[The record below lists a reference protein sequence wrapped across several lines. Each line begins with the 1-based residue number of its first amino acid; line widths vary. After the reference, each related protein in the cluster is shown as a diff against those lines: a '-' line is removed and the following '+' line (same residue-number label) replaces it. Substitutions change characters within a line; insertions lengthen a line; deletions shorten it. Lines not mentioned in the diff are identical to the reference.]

1 MPQVSD
7 EIVKEL
13 YALYQESRAKST
25 VKNDQNLTK
34 ADIMKIAKFKNALL
48 ETPYDVLVA
57 PSSKQAQVLR
67 AQYLHYLAQMETD
80 ARQKIIEKMTHYFKG
95 QFSDLK
101 KIDIHDPHFMSK
113 WNAFNEKLLRTP
125 FSYLKATE
133 LNQEGVA
140 LQNYYVLLI
149 VKQIKDGNHNEIK
162 QNQSKQ
168 DLKLLLA
175 HIKDV
180 KVHETIARIISADQ
194 RIEPLAHRGATS
206 DKHRNSNSPDTN
218 MHKKAK

>member
-25 VKNDQNLTK
+25 VKNNENLTK
-34 ADIMKIAKFKNALL
+34 ADVMKIAKFKNVLL
-48 ETPYDVLVA
+48 ETPYDVLAVG
-57 PSSKQAQVLR
+57 SSKQAQVLR
-67 AQYLHYLAQMETD
+67 AQYLHYLTQMDND
-80 ARQKIIEKMTHYFKG
+80 ARQKIIEKMTHYVKS
-95 QFSDLK
+95 QFSELK
-101 KIDIHDPHFMSK
+101 KMDISDPHFMSK

-125 FSYLKATE
+125 FSYFKARE
-133 LNQEGVA
+133 LTQEGIA
-140 LQNYYVLLI
+140 LQNYFFLLI
-149 VKQIKDGNHNEIK
+149 VKQIKDGNQDEIK

-168 DLKLLLA
+168 DLKLLLG
-175 HIKDV
+175 HIKDA
-180 KVHETIARIISADQ
+180 KVHETIAKIISADQ
-194 RIEPLAHRGATS
+194 RVESLAHRSASS